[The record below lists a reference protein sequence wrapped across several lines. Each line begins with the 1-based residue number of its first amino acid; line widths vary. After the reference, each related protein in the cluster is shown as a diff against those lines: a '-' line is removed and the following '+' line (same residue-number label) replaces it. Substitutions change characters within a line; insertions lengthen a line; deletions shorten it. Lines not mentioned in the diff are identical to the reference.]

1 MNRKFEAV
9 NLRFGKNGERVL
21 GFAKFHLNKEE
32 FPMGYNFNVSN
43 PTNFNFPMENF
54 TFAGLVSLMDPPK
67 DSVPYAVLKCR
78 SAGIKVIMVTGDQPP
93 TAAAIAR
100 QVNIISSKT
109 VDEYIEE
116 GFSKED
122 AYEKAKAIV
131 IHGDMIVKAYEEG
144 EEEGEQKLMQWVS
157 KSQCVFARTTPAQK
171 LKIVRAC
178 QRAGNIVGV
187 TGDGVN
193 DSPAI
198 KQADIGIAMGIMGTD
213 VSKDAADMIL
223 LNDDFGSIVDG
234 IEEGRKIFDNLK
246 KTIVYLLTSNITEIF
261 PFLAYV
267 TIQIPLPLSN
277 IFMLVICVGT
287 DILPAISLAYE
298 ESEVDI
304 MTRKPRKID
313 EHLVSMKLLV
323 HAYGQMGEIATA
335 AGFFSFFVTM
345 YVYGFPV
352 PAQIGI
358 ITLVGYLPNEGD
370 VYYNDPALAFGNTN
384 IPQDARKNC
393 TAFAAATPPSF
404 TPDWIG
410 LTNTNGFADM
420 RQSLIFCNA
429 SGMWQQYKPAY
440 KMAQMSTC
448 RLNTT
453 SHITKAKVC
462 YTSESVYYGQS
473 SYFVAIVMV
482 QWSNI
487 ISCKSRKASFI
498 YSEFNKIMLLGIFT
512 ETCIFLFLLYVPGV
526 NTVFGGRALDFFLLG
541 TPGLCFSVLLLLWV
555 ETRKAL
561 INHRKKGQSTPNW
574 FERHC
579 LW

>member
-1 MNRKFEAV
+1 
-9 NLRFGKNGERVL
+9 
-21 GFAKFHLNKEE
+21 
-32 FPMGYNFNVSN
+32 
-43 PTNFNFPMENF
+43 
-54 TFAGLVSLMDPPK
+54 
-67 DSVPYAVLKCR
+67 
-78 SAGIKVIMVTGDQPP
+78 
-93 TAAAIAR
+93 
-100 QVNIISSKT
+100 
-109 VDEYIEE
+109 
-116 GFSKED
+116 
-122 AYEKAKAIV
+122 
-131 IHGDMIVKAYEEG
+131 
-144 EEEGEQKLMQWVS
+144 MQWVS

-267 TIQIPLPLSN
+267 AIQIPLPLSN

-345 YVYGFPV
+345 YTYGFPV

-358 ITLVGYLPNEGD
+358 ITLEGYLPGEKD
-370 VYYNDPALAFGNTN
+370 VFYNDAAIAFGNTN
-384 IPQDARKNC
+384 IPQSSWANC
-393 TAFAAATPPSF
+393 TSYAAANKPNYA
-404 TPDWIG
+404 PDWIG
-410 LTNTNGFADM
+410 LTNTNGYADM
-420 RQSLIFCNA
+420 RMSLIFCNS
-429 SGMWQQYKPAY
+429 SGLWQQHGPA
-440 KMAQMSTC
+440 KTMTEMNTC
-448 RLNTT
+448 RLNTN
-453 SHITKAKVC
+453 SSITKAPVC

-487 ISCKSRKASFI
+487 ISCKSRKSSFI
-498 YSEFNKIMLLGIFT
+498 YSEFNNVMLAGILS
-512 ETCIFLFLLYVPGV
+512 ETIIFIFLLYVPGV
-526 NTVFGGRALDFFLLG
+526 NNVFGGRPLNFFLLG

-555 ETRKAL
+555 ETRKVF
-561 INHRKKGQSTPNW
+561 INHRKKGQTTPGW
-574 FERHC
+574 FEQHC